1 MYTDPIS
8 DLLTRIRNASNA
20 NHTALSM
27 PYSKIKE
34 NILKI
39 MQEKGFIENFK
50 KEKEGDR
57 DILNIELKDTGKSLT
72 LNRISKPGQ
81 RIYTKY
87 SDLKPIKS
95 GLGIVIISTP
105 QGLMTNLEARKKHLG
120 GEILCEIY

>member
-87 SDLKPIKS
+87 SDLKPVKS
-95 GLGIVIISTP
+95 GLGVIIISTP